1 MDRRRNGFQIH
12 YGRRTGKEIMYFKT
26 QLLSSLY
33 LRILVKSFIAEFI
46 QQIYLNMKYEY
57 IKFILLG
64 NPGVHNV

>member
-1 MDRRRNGFQIH
+1 
-12 YGRRTGKEIMYFKT
+12 MYFKT

-64 NPGVHNV
+64 NPGVHNVWIYT